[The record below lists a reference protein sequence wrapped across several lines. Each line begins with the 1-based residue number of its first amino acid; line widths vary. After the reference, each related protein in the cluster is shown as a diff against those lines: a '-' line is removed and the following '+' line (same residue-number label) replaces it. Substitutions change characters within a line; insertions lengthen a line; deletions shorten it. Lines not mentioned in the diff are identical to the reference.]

1 MPAKTR
7 VAKLRRPEFSDEALA
22 LFRQLEGVPERMRRD
37 NDEFKAQ
44 DRRLHKLLGLWG
56 PRLCTQVSVLDRE
69 EPSWVS
75 SGRRPPEAIAEARQ
89 VHAVRLALLEAAAA
103 YTISGSSGRPAPVSP
118 EEHKETAPVGT
129 GAA

>member
-1 MPAKTR
+1 
-7 VAKLRRPEFSDEALA
+7 
-22 LFRQLEGVPERMRRD
+22 MRRD
-37 NDEFKAQ
+37 NDAFFEQ

-56 PRLCTQVSVLDRE
+56 PRLCTQVSVLDPD
-69 EPSWVS
+69 EPIWVS
-75 SGRRPPEAIAEARQ
+75 SGRRPPEAVEEWRR
-89 VHAVRLALLEAAAA
+89 VHETRLALLAAAAA